1 MKEDK
6 KEKTWPSDID
16 KETAK
21 YLPDEAAADKVREAL
36 ADYAH
41 KQWIGLMKYV
51 LSDCACMPDGGR
63 NMSSSLVDKWLRLIN
78 TKYKDLSEEEKGIYG
93 READNMLK
101 VITSQMITDEK
112 CE

>member
-36 ADYAH
+36 
-41 KQWIGLMKYV
+41 
-51 LSDCACMPDGGR
+51 
-63 NMSSSLVDKWLRLIN
+63 N
-78 TKYKDLSEEEKGIYG
+78 TRAQYK
-93 READNMLK
+93 
-101 VITSQMITDEK
+101 
-112 CE
+112 